1 MVLFIIDREIQKY
14 FHRCAADADSDGSL
28 LHRGVQVY
36 KKMEYYEERL
46 SENLA
51 LNVQDKPEPMEIF
64 TLLKENVSLNSRR
77 NLKE

>member
-1 MVLFIIDREIQKY
+1 
-14 FHRCAADADSDGSL
+14 
-28 LHRGVQVY
+28 
-36 KKMEYYEERL
+36 MEYYEERL